1 MADQKTP
8 KGLGTAGRAL
18 WRSIAGPYQLRA
30 DELRTLED
38 AAREADL
45 IERLEEAQR
54 DAPLTVKGSQ
64 GQQVARRS
72 SPSWGSTAPSSPGCS
87 PRCTC
92 PRRNS
97 GAGLTRD
104 GVGGGAP
111 GRAGALVEPAG
122 RGRCSRGS
130 A

>member
-18 WRSIAGPYQLRA
+18 WRSIAGPYELRA

-64 GQQVARRS
+64 GQQVA
-72 SPSWGSTAPSSPGCS
+72 SPFVSELRQHRAVLARLLAALHLPEED
-87 PRCTC
+87 
-92 PRRNS
+92 S
-97 GAGLTRD
+97 GAGLTTTAVSAAARRAARARWSNRPAA
-104 GVGGGAP
+104 GGA
-111 GRAGALVEPAG
+111 
-122 RGRCSRGS
+122 RGP
-130 A
+130 